1 MIAMTQEKKQLLKID
16 ICARL
21 PYGIK
26 YYDGIHQD
34 IRGIEAYHSNA
45 YSAWTGEEA
54 PDNFLAICRI
64 LELYIDKPI
73 LRPLSDLYAEITHA
87 GYNDGKPFVPLI
99 ECAKIFDPEV
109 DWRLERI
116 GEYEYR
122 AIDDEDRYFGYS
134 SGEFYHYIW
143 GGYGCSQYLVF
154 DLLNSLMIDY
164 RGLIGLGLAK
174 SVHDLDK
181 NPYE

>member
-1 MIAMTQEKKQLLKID
+1 MTQEEKQLLKID

-21 PYGIK
+21 PYGLKAQFHYNKIIGEVNSVYGLPDYEDIK
-26 YYDGIHQD
+26 IAIGMSDGEHIWMF
-34 IRGIEAYHSNA
+34 S
-45 YSAWTGEEA
+45 
-54 PDNFLAICRI
+54 
-64 LELYIDKPI
+64 PI

-99 ECAKIFDPEV
+99 ECAKIFEPEV

-143 GGYGCSQYLVF
+143 GGVWVF
-154 DLLNSLMIDY
+154 SIS
-164 RGLIGLGLAK
+164 RIRFAK
-174 SVHDLDK
+174 QPDDRLPGTDQTWSGQVRPRPRQK
-181 NPYE
+181 PV